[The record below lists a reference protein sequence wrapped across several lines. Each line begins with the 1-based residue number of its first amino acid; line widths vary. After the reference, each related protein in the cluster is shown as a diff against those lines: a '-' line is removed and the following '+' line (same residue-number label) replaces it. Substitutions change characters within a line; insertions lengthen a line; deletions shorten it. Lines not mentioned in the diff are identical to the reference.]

1 MHLKWLYIHFCS
13 IISTFRQ
20 LHGATL
26 WTLCCIWIVRKI
38 ACVASVS
45 LRFRSKERPRNRILS
60 FGRARNETRA
70 KKWKCGEGERKEVSF
85 LSSPPLPALL
95 LRPFFARSLTL
106 VPRSLPLTARK
117 RLLRRLSEKQ
127 LMPLVQDKG
136 KMRIFYEAQVRAT
149 LFKNQC

>member
-70 KKWKCGEGERKEVSF
+70 KKWKCGEGERKEVSI
-85 LSSPPLPALL
+85 
-95 LRPFFARSLTL
+95 PFFPTP
-106 VPRSLPLTARK
+106 PRSFTYA
-117 RLLRRLSEKQ
+117 
-127 LMPLVQDKG
+127 
-136 KMRIFYEAQVRAT
+136 IFRAVFDSRSSFFAPKPHGNACYAGYQKNSWCH
-149 LFKNQC
+149 LFKIMAKWEFFTKHK